1 MDNKENI
8 NDQVATVIDIDE
20 KPKKNHLLLKIL
32 LIVLFLVIAS
42 SLGLVLLANNTST
55 LQEHFDDI
63 EAYKAQIVNKDDDR
77 NVNLANNIIDSITYD
92 EKTKE
97 ATLALSKAIVYNYID
112 LDILNTNLSKYNIT
126 FQQMGYDVD
135 TNNKEVNLYMAITY
149 KKLIKAGVKATLSY
163 EFTDTDFILKFN
175 DATVGNLPRFIYEK
189 SLPAKHKEL
198 YRQNIS
204 ELIVGDDI
212 KVKIINPSQIINIR
226 YDENGTTYI
235 TLDISTAI
243 DDLIDELFNSNEG
256 ISKFEE
262 IIDYYF
268 GKLSL
273 NDIKDWLN
281 GLIKANQIF

>member
-32 LIVLFLVIAS
+32 LIVLFLVIAG
-42 SLGLVLLANNTST
+42 SLSLVLLANNTST

-63 EAYKAQIVNKDDDR
+63 EAYKAQILNKDDDR

-135 TNNKEVNLYMAITY
+135 TKNNEVNLYMAITY
-149 KKLIKAGVKATLSY
+149 KKLIKAGVKATISY

-189 SLPAKHKEL
+189 SLPAKHEEL

-235 TLDISTAI
+235 TLDIFTAI

-281 GLIKANQIF
+281 GLIK

>member
-8 NDQVATVIDIDE
+8 NGQVATVIDIDE

-42 SLGLVLLANNTST
+42 SLSLVLLANNTST

-135 TNNKEVNLYMAITY
+135 TKNNEINLYMAITY

-189 SLPAKHKEL
+189 SLPAEHEEL
-198 YRQNIS
+198 YRHNIS

-212 KVKIINPSQIINIR
+212 KVKVINPSQIINIR
-226 YDENGTTYI
+226 YDKNGTTYI

-281 GLIKANQIF
+281 GLIK

>member
-42 SLGLVLLANNTST
+42 SLSLVLLANNTST

-135 TNNKEVNLYMAITY
+135 TKNNEINLYMAITY

-163 EFTDTDFILKFN
+163 EFTFTDFILKFN

-189 SLPAKHKEL
+189 SLPAEHEEL

-212 KVKIINPSQIINIR
+212 KIKVINPSQIINIR
-226 YDENGTTYI
+226 YDKNGTTYI

-281 GLIKANQIF
+281 GLIK

>member
-77 NVNLANNIIDSITYD
+77 NVNFANNIIDSITYD

-135 TNNKEVNLYMAITY
+135 TKNNEVNLYMAITY

-189 SLPAKHKEL
+189 SLPAEYEEI

-281 GLIKANQIF
+281 GLIK

>member
-1 MDNKENI
+1 MDNKVKKENI
-8 NDQVATVIDIDE
+8 NDQVATVLDINE
-20 KPKKNHLLLKIL
+20 KPKKNHILLKIF
-32 LIVLFLVIAS
+32 LIVLLLAIIS
-42 SLGLVLLANNTST
+42 SLGLLLLADNTSS

-77 NVNLANNIIDSITYD
+77 NINLANNLIDSITYD
-92 EKTKE
+92 EKAKE
-97 ATLALSKAIVYNYID
+97 ASLAVSKAIVYNYID
-112 LDILNTNLSKYNIT
+112 LDVLNKNLSQYDVT
-126 FQQMGYDVD
+126 FKQMGYDVD
-135 TNNKEVNLYMAITY
+135 TKNNEVNLYMAITY
-149 KKLIKAGVKATLSY
+149 KKIINAGVKATLSY
-163 EFTDTDFILKFN
+163 EFTDSDFVLKFK
-175 DATVGNLPRFIYEK
+175 DATVGKLPRFIYENK
-189 SLPAKHKEL
+189 LPDKYQEL

-212 KVKIINPSQIINIR
+212 KVKVIDPEKIISIR
-226 YDENGTTYI
+226 YAENGTTYI
-235 TLDISTAI
+235 TIDISTAI

-281 GLIKANQIF
+281 SLIK

>member
-1 MDNKENI
+1 MNNKENI

-189 SLPAKHKEL
+189 SLPAEYEEI

-212 KVKIINPSQIINIR
+212 KVKVINPSQIINIR
-226 YDENGTTYI
+226 YDVNGTTYI

-273 NDIKDWLN
+273 NDIKYWLN
-281 GLIKANQIF
+281 GLIK

>member
-42 SLGLVLLANNTST
+42 SLSLVLLANNTST

-135 TNNKEVNLYMAITY
+135 TKNNEVNLYMAITY
-149 KKLIKAGVKATLSY
+149 KKLIKAGVKATISY

-189 SLPAKHKEL
+189 SLPAEHEEL

-281 GLIKANQIF
+281 GLIK

>member
-8 NDQVATVIDIDE
+8 NNQVATVLDINE
-20 KPKKNHLLLKIL
+20 KSKKNHLIIKIL
-32 LIVLFLVIAS
+32 LIVLFLAISS

-77 NVNLANNIIDSITYD
+77 NVNLANNIVDSITYD
-92 EKTKE
+92 EKTNE
-97 ATLALSKAIVYNYID
+97 TTLALSKAIVYNYID

-135 TNNKEVNLYMAITY
+135 TKNNEINLYMAITY

-189 SLPAKHKEL
+189 SLPAKHEEL

-212 KVKIINPSQIINIR
+212 KVKVINPSQIINIR

-243 DDLIDELFNSNEG
+243 DDLIDELFNSDEG

-281 GLIKANQIF
+281 GLIK

>member
-42 SLGLVLLANNTST
+42 SLSLVLLANNTST

-126 FQQMGYDVD
+126 FQQMGYDID
-135 TNNKEVNLYMAITY
+135 TKNNEVNLYIAITY

-163 EFTDTDFILKFN
+163 EFTDNDFILKFN

-189 SLPAKHKEL
+189 SLPAKHEEL

-281 GLIKANQIF
+281 GLIK

>member
-42 SLGLVLLANNTST
+42 SLSLVLLANNTST

-135 TNNKEVNLYMAITY
+135 TKNNEVNLYMAITY
-149 KKLIKAGVKATLSY
+149 NKLINAGVKATLSY
-163 EFTDTDFILKFN
+163 EFTDSDFVLKFK
-175 DATVGNLPRFIYEK
+175 DATVGKLPRFIYENK
-189 SLPAKHKEL
+189 LPDKYQEL

-212 KVKIINPSQIINIR
+212 KVKIIDPSKIISIQ

-243 DDLIDELFNSNEG
+243 DDLIDELFNSDEG
-256 ISKFEE
+256 VSKFEE

-281 GLIKANQIF
+281 SLIK

>member
-8 NDQVATVIDIDE
+8 NDQVGTVLDINE

-32 LIVLFLVIAS
+32 LIILFLAIIS
-42 SLGLVLLANNTST
+42 SLGLLLLANNTSS

-77 NVNLANNIIDSITYD
+77 NINLANNLIDSITYD
-92 EKTKE
+92 EKAKE
-97 ATLALSKAIVYNYID
+97 ASLAVSKAIVYNYID
-112 LDILNTNLSKYNIT
+112 LDILNKNLSQYDVT
-126 FQQMGYDVD
+126 FKQMGYDVD
-135 TNNKEVNLYMAITY
+135 TKNNEVNLYMAITY
-149 KKLIKAGVKATLSY
+149 KKIINAGVKATLSY
-163 EFTDTDFILKFN
+163 EFTDSDFVIKFK
-175 DATVGNLPRFIYEK
+175 DATVGKLPRFIYENK
-189 SLPAKHKEL
+189 LPDKYQEL

-204 ELIVGDDI
+204 ELIIGDDI
-212 KVKIINPSQIINIR
+212 KVKIIDPEKIISIR

-281 GLIKANQIF
+281 SLIK

>member
-32 LIVLFLVIAS
+32 LIVLFLAIAS

-135 TNNKEVNLYMAITY
+135 TKNNEVNLYMAITY

-163 EFTDTDFILKFN
+163 EFTDSDFILKFN

-189 SLPAKHKEL
+189 SLPAKHEEL

-212 KVKIINPSQIINIR
+212 KVKVINPSQIINIR

-281 GLIKANQIF
+281 GLIK

>member
-63 EAYKAQIVNKDDDR
+63 EAYKAQIVNKDEDR

-126 FQQMGYDVD
+126 FQQMGYGVD

-189 SLPAKHKEL
+189 SLPAKHEEL

-212 KVKIINPSQIINIR
+212 KVKVINPSQIINIR

-281 GLIKANQIF
+281 GLIK

>member
-63 EAYKAQIVNKDDDR
+63 EAYKAQIVNKDEDR

-126 FQQMGYDVD
+126 FQQMGFDVD
-135 TNNKEVNLYMAITY
+135 TKNNEVNLYMAITY

-189 SLPAKHKEL
+189 SLPAKHEEL

-212 KVKIINPSQIINIR
+212 KVKIINPSQIINIQ

-281 GLIKANQIF
+281 GLIK

>member
-42 SLGLVLLANNTST
+42 SLSLVLLANNTST

-135 TNNKEVNLYMAITY
+135 TNNKEVNLYVAITY

-189 SLPAKHKEL
+189 RLPAKHEEL

-212 KVKIINPSQIINIR
+212 KVKIIDPSKIISIQ
-226 YDENGTTYI
+226 YDENGKTYI

-243 DDLIDELFNSNEG
+243 DDLIDELFNSDEG
-256 ISKFEE
+256 VSKFEE

-268 GKLSL
+268 GKLGL

-281 GLIKANQIF
+281 SLLK

>member
-32 LIVLFLVIAS
+32 LIVLFLAIAS
-42 SLGLVLLANNTST
+42 SLSLVLLANNTST

-63 EAYKAQIVNKDDDR
+63 EAYKAQIVNKDEDR

-135 TNNKEVNLYMAITY
+135 TKNNEVNLYMAITY

-189 SLPAKHKEL
+189 SLPAEHEEL

-212 KVKIINPSQIINIR
+212 KVKVINPSQIINIR
-226 YDENGTTYI
+226 YDKNGTTYI

-281 GLIKANQIF
+281 GLIK

>member
-63 EAYKAQIVNKDDDR
+63 EAYKAQIVNKDEDR

-126 FQQMGYDVD
+126 FQQMGYGVD

-149 KKLIKAGVKATLSY
+149 KKLIKAGVKATISY

-189 SLPAKHKEL
+189 SLPAKHEEL

-212 KVKIINPSQIINIR
+212 KVKVINPSQIINIR

-281 GLIKANQIF
+281 GLIK

>member
-63 EAYKAQIVNKDDDR
+63 EAYKAQIVNKDEDR

-135 TNNKEVNLYMAITY
+135 TKNNEVNLYMSITY

-189 SLPAKHKEL
+189 SLPAKHEEL

-212 KVKIINPSQIINIR
+212 KVKVINPSQIINIR

-281 GLIKANQIF
+281 GLIK

>member
-42 SLGLVLLANNTST
+42 SLSLVLLANNTST

-63 EAYKAQIVNKDDDR
+63 EAYKAQILNKDDDR

-135 TNNKEVNLYMAITY
+135 TKNNEVNLYMAITY

-189 SLPAKHKEL
+189 SLPAEHEEL

-226 YDENGTTYI
+226 YDENGTAYI

-256 ISKFEE
+256 VSKFEE

-281 GLIKANQIF
+281 GLIK

>member
-1 MDNKENI
+1 M
-8 NDQVATVIDIDE
+8 
-20 KPKKNHLLLKIL
+20 
-32 LIVLFLVIAS
+32 VIAS
-42 SLGLVLLANNTST
+42 SLSLVLLANNTST

-189 SLPAKHKEL
+189 SLPAKHEEL

-212 KVKIINPSQIINIR
+212 KVKVINPSQIINIR
-226 YDENGTTYI
+226 YDKNGTTYI

-281 GLIKANQIF
+281 GLIK

>member
-42 SLGLVLLANNTST
+42 SLSLVLLANNTST

-112 LDILNTNLSKYNIT
+112 LDILNANLSKYNIT

-135 TNNKEVNLYMAITY
+135 TKNNEVNLYMAITY

-189 SLPAKHKEL
+189 SLPAKHEEL

-204 ELIVGDDI
+204 ELVVGGDI
-212 KVKIINPSQIINIR
+212 KVKVINPSQIINIR

-281 GLIKANQIF
+281 GLIK

>member
-42 SLGLVLLANNTST
+42 SLSLVLLANNTST

-77 NVNLANNIIDSITYD
+77 NVSLANNIIDSITYD

-135 TNNKEVNLYMAITY
+135 TKNNEVNLYMAITY

-189 SLPAKHKEL
+189 SLPAKHEEL

-235 TLDISTAI
+235 ALDISTAI

-281 GLIKANQIF
+281 GLIK

>member
-92 EKTKE
+92 EKTKD

-135 TNNKEVNLYMAITY
+135 TKNNEVNLYMAITY
-149 KKLIKAGVKATLSY
+149 KKLINAGVKATLSY
-163 EFTDTDFILKFN
+163 EFTDSDFVLKFK
-175 DATVGNLPRFIYEK
+175 DATVGKLPRFIYENK
-189 SLPAKHKEL
+189 LPDKYQEL

-212 KVKIINPSQIINIR
+212 KVKVIDPEKIISIR
-226 YDENGTTYI
+226 YDENGTAYI

-243 DDLIDELFNSNEG
+243 DDLIDELFNSDEG
-256 ISKFEE
+256 VSKFEE

-268 GKLSL
+268 GKLGL

-281 GLIKANQIF
+281 SLLK

>member
-42 SLGLVLLANNTST
+42 SLSLVLLSNNTST

-112 LDILNTNLSKYNIT
+112 LDILNTSLSKYNIT

-149 KKLIKAGVKATLSY
+149 KKLIKAGVKAALSY

-189 SLPAKHKEL
+189 SLPAEHEEL

-212 KVKIINPSQIINIR
+212 KVKVINPSQIINIR
-226 YDENGTTYI
+226 YDKNGTTYI

-281 GLIKANQIF
+281 GLIK

>member
-42 SLGLVLLANNTST
+42 SLSLVLLANNTST

-112 LDILNTNLSKYNIT
+112 LDILNANLSKYNIT

-135 TNNKEVNLYMAITY
+135 TKNNEVNLYMAITY

-189 SLPAKHKEL
+189 SLPAKHEEL

-212 KVKIINPSQIINIR
+212 KVKVINPSQIINIR

-243 DDLIDELFNSNEG
+243 NDLIDELFNSNEG

-281 GLIKANQIF
+281 GLIK

>member
-63 EAYKAQIVNKDDDR
+63 EAYKAQIVNKDEDR

-112 LDILNTNLSKYNIT
+112 LDILNTILSKYNIT

-135 TNNKEVNLYMAITY
+135 TKNNEVNLYMAITF

-189 SLPAKHKEL
+189 SLPAEHEEL

-212 KVKIINPSQIINIR
+212 KVKVINPSQIINIR

-281 GLIKANQIF
+281 GLIK

>member
-63 EAYKAQIVNKDDDR
+63 EAYKAQIVNKDEDR

-135 TNNKEVNLYMAITY
+135 TKNNEVNLYMSITY

-189 SLPAKHKEL
+189 SLPAKHEEL

-281 GLIKANQIF
+281 GLIK

>member
-42 SLGLVLLANNTST
+42 SLSLVLLANNTST

-63 EAYKAQIVNKDDDR
+63 EAYKAQILNKDDDR

-149 KKLIKAGVKATLSY
+149 KKLINAGVKATLSY
-163 EFTDTDFILKFN
+163 EFTDSDFVLKFK
-175 DATVGNLPRFIYEK
+175 DATVGKLPRFIYENK
-189 SLPAKHKEL
+189 LPDKYQEL

-212 KVKIINPSQIINIR
+212 KVKIIDPSKIISIQ

-243 DDLIDELFNSNEG
+243 DDLIDELFNSDEG
-256 ISKFEE
+256 VSKFEE

-268 GKLSL
+268 GKLGL

-281 GLIKANQIF
+281 SLLK

>member
-135 TNNKEVNLYMAITY
+135 TKNNEVNLYMAITY

-189 SLPAKHKEL
+189 SLPAKHEEL

-281 GLIKANQIF
+281 GLIK

>member
-8 NDQVATVIDIDE
+8 YDQVATVIDIGE

-63 EAYKAQIVNKDDDR
+63 EAYKAQIVNKDEDR

-135 TNNKEVNLYMAITY
+135 TKNNEVNLYMAITY

-189 SLPAKHKEL
+189 SLPAEHEEL

-226 YDENGTTYI
+226 YDENGTAYI

-281 GLIKANQIF
+281 GLIK

>member
-42 SLGLVLLANNTST
+42 SLSLVLLANNTST

-135 TNNKEVNLYMAITY
+135 TKNNEINLYMAITY
-149 KKLIKAGVKATLSY
+149 NKLIKAGVKATLSY

-189 SLPAKHKEL
+189 SLPAKHEEL

-212 KVKIINPSQIINIR
+212 KVKVINPSQIINIR
-226 YDENGTTYI
+226 YDDDNGTTYI

-281 GLIKANQIF
+281 GLIK

>member
-63 EAYKAQIVNKDDDR
+63 EAYKAQIVNKDEDR

-126 FQQMGYDVD
+126 FQQMGYGVD

-149 KKLIKAGVKATLSY
+149 KKLIKAGVKATISY

-189 SLPAKHKEL
+189 SLPAKHEEL

-226 YDENGTTYI
+226 YDENGTAYI

-281 GLIKANQIF
+281 GLIK

>member
-20 KPKKNHLLLKIL
+20 KPKKNHLLLKIFLIILSLAIISSIGL
-32 LIVLFLVIAS
+32 LI
-42 SLGLVLLANNTST
+42 LADNTSS
-55 LQEHFDDI
+55 LQEHFDDV
-63 EAYKAQIVNKDDDR
+63 EAYKAKIVNKDDDR

-112 LDILNTNLSKYNIT
+112 LNILNTNLSKYNIT

-163 EFTDTDFILKFN
+163 EFTDSNFVLKFK
-175 DATVGNLPRFIYEK
+175 DATVGKLPRFIYENK
-189 SLPAKHKEL
+189 LPDKYQEL

-212 KVKIINPSQIINIR
+212 KVKIIDPSKIISIQ

-243 DDLIDELFNSNEG
+243 DDLIDELFNSDEG
-256 ISKFEE
+256 VSKFEE

-268 GKLSL
+268 GKLGL

-281 GLIKANQIF
+281 SLLK

>member
-42 SLGLVLLANNTST
+42 SLSLVLLANNTST

-163 EFTDTDFILKFN
+163 EFTDSDFVLKFK
-175 DATVGNLPRFIYEK
+175 DATVGKLPRFIYENK
-189 SLPAKHKEL
+189 LPDKYQEL

-212 KVKIINPSQIINIR
+212 KVKIIDPSKIISIQ

-243 DDLIDELFNSNEG
+243 DDLIDELFNSDEG
-256 ISKFEE
+256 VSKFEE

-268 GKLSL
+268 GKLGL

-281 GLIKANQIF
+281 SLLK

>member
-32 LIVLFLVIAS
+32 LIVLFLVIAN
-42 SLGLVLLANNTST
+42 SLSLVLLANNTST

-189 SLPAKHKEL
+189 SLPAEHEEL

-212 KVKIINPSQIINIR
+212 KVKVINPSQIINIR
-226 YDENGTTYI
+226 YDKNGTTYI

-281 GLIKANQIF
+281 GLIK

>member
-1 MDNKENI
+1 MDNKVKKENI
-8 NDQVATVIDIDE
+8 NDQVATVLDINE
-20 KPKKNHLLLKIL
+20 KPKKNHLLLKIF
-32 LIVLFLVIAS
+32 LIVLLLAIIS
-42 SLGLVLLANNTST
+42 SLGLLLLADNTSS

-77 NVNLANNIIDSITYD
+77 NINLANNLIDSITYD
-92 EKTKE
+92 EKAKE
-97 ATLALSKAIVYNYID
+97 ASLAVSKAIVYNYID
-112 LDILNTNLSKYNIT
+112 LDVLNKNLSQYDVT
-126 FQQMGYDVD
+126 FKQMGYDVD
-135 TNNKEVNLYMAITY
+135 TKSNEVNLYMAITY
-149 KKLIKAGVKATLSY
+149 KKLINAGVKATLSY
-163 EFTDTDFILKFN
+163 DFTDSDFVLKLK
-175 DATVGNLPRFIYEK
+175 DATVGKLPRFIYENK
-189 SLPAKHKEL
+189 LPDKYQEL

-212 KVKIINPSQIINIR
+212 KVKVIDPEKIISIR

-281 GLIKANQIF
+281 SLIK

>member
-8 NDQVATVIDIDE
+8 NDQAATVIDIDE

-42 SLGLVLLANNTST
+42 SLSLVLLANNTST

-135 TNNKEVNLYMAITY
+135 TKNNEINLYMAITY

-189 SLPAKHKEL
+189 SLPAKHEEL

-212 KVKIINPSQIINIR
+212 KVKVINPSQIINIR
-226 YDENGTTYI
+226 YDKNGTTYI

-281 GLIKANQIF
+281 GLIK